1 MSRQATHLSI
11 AGCTLVPVTTSVLE
25 STISSSVT
33 SGIRAPED
41 EMCCGDSDPRHCDN
55 SIGFDWYF
63 RLSGLDSYDGYLWV
77 SYDVYTWCCVS
88 LVSMDYIQGLVSHLK
103 ALKTSRLVAEEGQYV
118 FLQLHSP
125 DLCKPPY
132 PSCGFVPCSSGCMG
146 LQYRACKSVHTW
158 SVCICINT
166 HSTCLAGH
174 HSGVSCYLRLSGRFL
189 C

>member
-77 SYDVYTWCCVS
+77 SYDVYT
-88 LVSMDYIQGLVSHLK
+88 
-103 ALKTSRLVAEEGQYV
+103 
-118 FLQLHSP
+118 
-125 DLCKPPY
+125 
-132 PSCGFVPCSSGCMG
+132 
-146 LQYRACKSVHTW
+146 
-158 SVCICINT
+158 
-166 HSTCLAGH
+166 
-174 HSGVSCYLRLSGRFL
+174 
-189 C
+189 